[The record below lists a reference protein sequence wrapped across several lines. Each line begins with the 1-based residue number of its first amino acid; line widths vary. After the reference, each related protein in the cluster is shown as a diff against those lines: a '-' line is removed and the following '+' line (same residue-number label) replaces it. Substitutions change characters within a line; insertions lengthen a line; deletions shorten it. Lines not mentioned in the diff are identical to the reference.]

1 MINIRFIVTRFSL
14 MNFVIGPIQY
24 FHEWS
29 ALELDLIEIN
39 YYAIEI
45 FIPPFTRPLFP
56 IIITRIDD
64 RKG

>member
-1 MINIRFIVTRFSL
+1 

-56 IIITRIDD
+56 IIITRIDN